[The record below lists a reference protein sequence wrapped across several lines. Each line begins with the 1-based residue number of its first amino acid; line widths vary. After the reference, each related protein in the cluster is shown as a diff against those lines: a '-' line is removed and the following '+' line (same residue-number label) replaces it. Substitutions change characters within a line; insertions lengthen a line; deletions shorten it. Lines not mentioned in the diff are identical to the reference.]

1 MDTDNNCVRL
11 LDMDCIF
18 IAYVE
23 HLKIRGISAMSLDEN
38 ERLWIANNELQRRT
52 NISSEYKISIV
63 ILSEIIFKAQER
75 PIAFRR

>member
-1 MDTDNNCVRL
+1 MDTDNNCVHL

-23 HLKIRGISAMSLDEN
+23 HLKIRGIGAMSLDEN